1 MSHDLAG
8 MLERQQLN
16 VITSY
21 LDASTVYGS
30 NMNVQNKLR
39 AFDGFGRLKVETR
52 FTDNGMHYM
61 PGNPKQPCV
70 QSEER
75 KVSGRSVN
83 CFFTGD
89 HRASEHLKMS
99 FKKMISVSGFES
111 MYSCTIRHLATK
123 FSKVST
129 LKLIFIVVRNSHNVA
144 TRAQ

>member
-83 CFFTGD
+83 CFLTGVAGGVG
-89 HRASEHLKMS
+89 R
-99 FKKMISVSGFES
+99 SVGMPRVCRRSGGGGGV
-111 MYSCTIRHLATK
+111 Y
-123 FSKVST
+123 
-129 LKLIFIVVRNSHNVA
+129 
-144 TRAQ
+144 